1 MTTLEQV
8 AQGIETLCNQH
19 GWDQLPMLF
28 YIKRGDDSFG
38 VIEFDIIEGNIF
50 EGIESAPIHK
60 NADCVVLM
68 TEGWTYSEAIQ
79 AEIQKAADFMVE
91 HLGSD
96 PKETMNE
103 MSIMYYQY
111 FPPSQD
117 KNRVECRTVTAIS
130 LDEKPMAVIRKN
142 DGSEP
147 IVSDLVDGRVYDSLV
162 AYITR
167 DRA

>member
-38 VIEFDIIEGNIF
+38 VIEFDIIEGDVY
-50 EGIESAPIHK
+50 EGIESAHV
-60 NADCVVLM
+60 NNDADCVAFMV
-68 TEGWTYSEAIQ
+68 EGWTYSDNIQ
-79 AEIQKAADFMVE
+79 TEIKKAADFMVE
-91 HLGSD
+91 HLNTDLS
-96 PKETMNE
+96 ETMNE
-103 MSIMYYQY
+103 ISRMYYQY

-117 KNRVECRTVTAIS
+117 KDRIECRTVTVIS
-130 LDEKPMAVIRKN
+130 LDEKPAAIIRRN

-147 IVSDLVDGRVYDSLV
+147 IASEVVDGRIHDALI

-167 DRA
+167 DR